1 MNRVANLFFNLVTI
15 IFVLLTTLMLA
26 MILRIAGDAMDPP
39 FLQPEAEDPLPTQA
53 AIDTPT
59 PRPSWTPS
67 HTPTPTNTHT
77 PTATPTDT
85 PTVTST
91 STPTATSTRTPTIT
105 VTPSTTVTF
114 TLTPTNTLIPPTATP
129 THTNTPTPSITPT
142 PTATIEYAFI
152 VQPNSIILRE
162 NYANT
167 QGCNWQGIAGQVTTS
182 QSEPVIG
189 VQVRVTGPDREL
201 TTLTGT
207 NTFYGPSGWEIVLG
221 SQPSVGRYTVVL
233 WYNNQ
238 PASPAVEI
246 VFPGACQQNLA
257 TVNFILNRPLQ

>member
-1 MNRVANLFFNLVTI
+1 MNRAANVFFNLITI
-15 IFVLLTTLMLA
+15 IFVVLTALMLVA
-26 MILRIAGDAMDPP
+26 ILGIAGDAMDPP
-39 FLQPEAEDPLPTQA
+39 FLQPEAEDPLPTQVV
-53 AIDTPT
+53 IDTPT

-67 HTPTPTNTHT
+67 HTPTATNTHT

-85 PTVTST
+85 PTATSTST
-91 STPTATSTRTPTIT
+91 STPTSTRTPTIT
-105 VTPSTTVTF
+105 TTPTITATF
-114 TLTPTNTLIPPTATP
+114 TLTPTNTLVPPTATP
-129 THTNTPTPSITPT
+129 THTNTPVPSITPT
-142 PTATIEYAFI
+142 ASATVEFAFI

-167 QGCNWQGIAGQVTTS
+167 QGCNWQGVAGQVTTP
-182 QSEPVIG
+182 QGEPVTG
-189 VQVRVTGPDREL
+189 VQVRVAGPDREL

-221 SQPSVGRYTVVL
+221 SQPSVGRYTITL
-233 WYNNQ
+233 WYNTQ
-238 PASPAVEI
+238 QASPPVEI